1 MRWGR
6 LVWLSSYAV
15 LGGVVVLGVAI
26 TLQVLAPRGQVGQVE
41 ITTGVG
47 IPVGEQTPLNYLGE
61 ALIGLGI
68 GGLLISGA
76 RSGISSQL
84 AAHAR
89 RVERRGVQAV
99 ARRAEQLF
107 ARGMGIAE
115 VRAALSANG
124 ITEQEIDLG
133 LQLDWPKGRRCPRC
147 GESLRKFAQVRKPQ
161 YCCPNC
167 GWLGDQTARAA

>member
-1 MRWGR
+1 MRTTRDESKKELPDLSRRWIMRWGR

-89 RVERRGVQAV
+89 RVERRGVQ
-99 ARRAEQLF
+99 
-107 ARGMGIAE
+107 
-115 VRAALSANG
+115 
-124 ITEQEIDLG
+124 
-133 LQLDWPKGRRCPRC
+133 
-147 GESLRKFAQVRKPQ
+147 
-161 YCCPNC
+161 
-167 GWLGDQTARAA
+167 